1 MKIGIAGL
9 IVLLLIPAVPAGAAS
24 SCDNPYLPAREG
36 LSWTYSVTR
45 KTGGEGSQ
53 WTLSVSKVTAGG
65 FEWRYAFPQ
74 ASFTASFTC
83 SAGGLA
89 APGFGL
95 GQVAAAMGGT
105 YEITSSSGVVF
116 AAPDKWK
123 VGASW
128 TASSEGSISGGGQK
142 YPFKKSLTVEVV
154 ARERVT
160 VPAGG
165 FDALK
170 LVLTQKGELGAGG
183 AAQPL
188 NYTITQWYASGVGL
202 VRQEDAFSVH
212 VLASYKR

>member
-9 IVLLLIPAVPAGAAS
+9 ILLLLIPAVPAGVAS
-24 SCDNPYLPAREG
+24 GCDNPYVPAREG
-36 LSWTYSVTR
+36 LSWTYSVKV
-45 KTGGEGSQ
+45 KTGEQSQ
-53 WTLSVSKVTAGG
+53 WTLSVSKVSPGG

-74 ASFTASFTC
+74 VSFTESFTC
-83 SAGGLA
+83 SAGGIA
-89 APGFGL
+89 APGFGME
-95 GQVAAAMGGT
+95 QVAAAMGGT
-105 YEITSSSGVVF
+105 YKITSSSGVVY
-116 AAPDKWK
+116 AAPDKWR
-123 VGASW
+123 VGSSW
-128 TASSEGSISGGGQK
+128 TASSEGSVSGGGQK
-142 YPFKKSLTVEVV
+142 FPFKISLTVKVV
-154 ARERVT
+154 ARERVS

-202 VRQEDAFSVH
+202 VRQEDASSVH

>member
-9 IVLLLIPAVPAGAAS
+9 ILLLLVPAVPAAAAS
-24 SCDNPYLPAREG
+24 SCDNPYVPAREG
-36 LSWTYSVTR
+36 LSWTYSV
-45 KTGGEGSQ
+45 KHKAGGQSQ
-53 WTLSVSKVTAGG
+53 WTLSVSKVTPGG
-65 FEWRYAFPQ
+65 FEWRYTFPQ

-95 GQVAAAMGGT
+95 GPVAAAMGGT
-105 YEITSSSGVVF
+105 YEITSSSGVVY

-142 YPFKKSLTVEVV
+142 YAFKKALTVQVV

-170 LVLTQKGELGAGG
+170 LVLTQKGEFAGGG

-212 VLASYKR
+212 ELTSYKR